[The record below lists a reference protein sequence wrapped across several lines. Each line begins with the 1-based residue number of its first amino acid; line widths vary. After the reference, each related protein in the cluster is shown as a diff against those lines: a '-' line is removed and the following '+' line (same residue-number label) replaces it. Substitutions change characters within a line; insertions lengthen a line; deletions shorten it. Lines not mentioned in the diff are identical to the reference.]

1 MSKEFYI
8 TGSWKMNLGVLNSIN
23 YAKKIKEFINSIHDL
38 SRDLKIIVFPDFLSL
53 YSVIEVLKNS
63 PIEVGSQ
70 DSFWEDK
77 GAFTGEVSP
86 LFLSE
91 IGCKYILLGHPE
103 RSINLKEDKQMV
115 NKKVKAALRNN
126 LTPFLIISEKKDP
139 DKEKFFLQV
148 REDILSYLNG
158 LAIDEIS
165 KIIVIYEPL
174 WAINTTKAAPPD
186 YIREMII
193 SVRSLINKEYR
204 SEIGNDLRISY
215 GGGVNENNFK
225 NILDIKELD
234 GIGMGQASLD
244 FNFIKHIIKIAND
257 KKNRIV

>member
-1 MSKEFYI
+1 
-8 TGSWKMNLGVLNSIN
+8 MNLGVSSSIH
-23 YAKKIKEFINSIHDL
+23 YAKKIKEFIVSINDL
-38 SRDLKIIVFPDFLSL
+38 SRDLRIIVFPDFLSL
-53 YSVIEVLKNS
+53 YSILEVLKNS
-63 PIEVGSQ
+63 PVEVGSQ

-115 NKKVKAALRNN
+115 NK
-126 LTPFLIISEKKDP
+126 
-139 DKEKFFLQV
+139 
-148 REDILSYLNG
+148 
-158 LAIDEIS
+158 
-165 KIIVIYEPL
+165 
-174 WAINTTKAAPPD
+174 
-186 YIREMII
+186 
-193 SVRSLINKEYR
+193 EYR

-225 NILDIKELD
+225 NSLDIKELD

-244 FNFIKHIIKIAND
+244 FNFIK
-257 KKNRIV
+257 

>member
-1 MSKEFYI
+1 MSEFYI
-8 TGSWKMNLGVLNSIN
+8 TGGWKMNLGVLDSID
-23 YAKKIKEFINSIHDL
+23 YAKKMKDFINSMHDL

-53 YSVIEVLKNS
+53 YSVIEVFKNS
-63 PIEVGSQ
+63 PIEIGAQ

-126 LTPFLIISEKKDP
+126 LIPFLIISEKKDP
-139 DKEKFFLQV
+139 DKEKIFLQV
-148 REDILSYLNG
+148 REDVLSYLNG
-158 LAIDEIS
+158 LAIDDIS
-165 KIIVIYEPL
+165 KIIIIYEPQ

-193 SVRSLINKEYR
+193 SFRSLMNKEYG
-204 SEIGNDLRISY
+204 SETGNELRISY

-225 NILDIKELD
+225 DIIDIKELD
-234 GIGMGQASLD
+234 GVGMGQASLD
-244 FNFIKHIIKIAND
+244 LNFMKNIIKIAND
-257 KKNRIV
+257 KKKKI